1 MRPKTKMI
9 LLVFAAFV
17 VVLLAGNAFYTLDE
31 TEQAIITQFGE
42 PIGKSIRDAGLHIKT
57 PFIQKVT
64 IFDKRI
70 LAWDG
75 DPNQIP
81 TEDKKYIWVNTFARW
96 HIVDPLKFY
105 QSVNNELAAR
115 SRLDDIIDGVTR
127 DIIAQ
132 NPLIEVVRDSNREMK
147 IIVEGD
153 SGSVEPVAGLQA
165 VETISKGRTKI
176 MDVILAKVSETVPQY
191 GIEVID
197 VRIKHIIY
205 IEEVLQKVY
214 ERMISERKR
223 IAEKYRSEGQGERAK
238 IEGQREKDL
247 QAITSEAYK
256 QAQLIKGAADA
267 RAAKIYAD
275 AFNRDPEFYSFLQ
288 TLESYRSTL
297 NANSTMFL
305 KTDSDFLKYLKST
318 TPR

>member
-9 LLVFAAFV
+9 LLAFAAFV

-42 PIGKSIRDAGLHIKT
+42 PIGKPIREAGLHIKT

-132 NPLIEVVRDSNREMK
+132 HSLIEVVRNSNREMK

-288 TLESYRSTL
+288 SIHSV
-297 NANSTMFL
+297 NPS
-305 KTDSDFLKYLKST
+305 
-318 TPR
+318 

>member
-1 MRPKTKMI
+1 MRLKSI
-9 LLVFAAFV
+9 LLALAALAL
-17 VVLLAGNAFYTLDE
+17 VLLAGNAFYTLDE

-42 PIGKSIRDAGLHIKT
+42 PMGAPIREAGLHVKT

-70 LAWDG
+70 LEWDG

-81 TEDKKYIWVNTFARW
+81 TEDKKYIWVSTFARW
-96 HIVDPLKFY
+96 HVTDPLKFY
-105 QSVNNELAAR
+105 QSVNNESAAQ

-127 DIIAQ
+127 DIITQ
-132 NPLIEVVRDSNREMK
+132 HPLIEVVRNSNREMK
-147 IIVEGD
+147 VIVEGD
-153 SGSVEPVAGLQA
+153 SGSVEPVADLQG
-165 VETISKGRTKI
+165 VETITKGRTKI
-176 MDVILAKVSETVPQY
+176 TDLILAKVSETVPQY

-197 VRIKHIIY
+197 VRIKHINY
-205 IEEVLQKVY
+205 IDEVLQKVY
-214 ERMISERKR
+214 ERMISERRR

-267 RAAKIYAD
+267 RAVKIYAE
-275 AFNRDPEFYSFLQ
+275 AYNRDPEFYSFLQ

-297 NANSTMFL
+297 NSNSTMFL
-305 KTDSDFLKYLKST
+305 KTDSDFLKYLKNASA
-318 TPR
+318 R

>member
-1 MRPKTKMI
+1 MRLKSI
-9 LLVFAAFV
+9 LLALAALAL
-17 VVLLAGNAFYTLDE
+17 VLLAGNAFYTLDE

-42 PIGKSIRDAGLHIKT
+42 PMGAPIREAGLHVKT

-70 LAWDG
+70 LEWDG

-81 TEDKKYIWVNTFARW
+81 TEDKKYIWVSTFARW
-96 HIVDPLKFY
+96 HVTDPLKFY
-105 QSVNNELAAR
+105 QSVNNESAAQ

-127 DIIAQ
+127 DIITQ
-132 NPLIEVVRDSNREMK
+132 HPLIEVVRNSNREMK
-147 IIVEGD
+147 VIVEGD
-153 SGSVEPVAGLQA
+153 SGSVEPVADLQG
-165 VETISKGRTKI
+165 VETITKGRTKI
-176 MDVILAKVSETVPQY
+176 TDIILAKVSETVPQY

-197 VRIKHIIY
+197 VRIKHINY
-205 IEEVLQKVY
+205 IDEVLQKVY
-214 ERMISERKR
+214 ERMISERRR
-223 IAEKYRSEGQGERAK
+223 IAEKYRSQGQGERAK

-267 RAAKIYAD
+267 RAVKIYAD
-275 AFNRDPEFYSFLQ
+275 AYNRDPEFYSFLQ

-297 NANSTMFL
+297 NSNSTMFL
-305 KTDSDFLKYLKST
+305 KTDSDFLKYLKNASA
-318 TPR
+318 R